1 MIKALIVEDEL
12 YIRKGLIAM
21 IQTLDQDIQILGECE
36 SVKDAITVTN
46 ACKPD
51 LIFLDINLKDGIAFD
66 FLDAVK
72 QLSFH
77 IIFITAY
84 DQYAL
89 QALKNGA
96 VDYILKPVDIEELEL
111 AINKIDSQQPEQQ
124 QEQLSIVKNQIV
136 HGKKDRIVLRLQE
149 GYQVINFENLM
160 YCQSDKGY
168 TTFFTADKKSYM
180 ASKPIKEFEK
190 QLPEDLFIR
199 THQSYMVNLTYV
211 DKYDKAGYIF
221 LKSGAKVPVSTRKKD
236 EFVSRLLG

>member
-1 MIKALIVEDEL
+1 MIKALIIEDEL

-21 IQTLDQDIQILGECE
+21 IQTLDKDIDILGECE
-36 SVKDAITVTN
+36 SVKDAIVVTN

-66 FLDAVK
+66 FLEKVK
-72 QLSFH
+72 HLSFH

-96 VDYILKPVDIEELEL
+96 VDYILKPVDIDELEN
-111 AINKIDSQQPEQQ
+111 AIDKIEHHKEDPLQD
-124 QEQLSIVKNQIV
+124 QLEIVKNQLV

-149 GYQVINFENLM
+149 GYQVINFDTLM

-168 TTFFTADKKSYM
+168 TTFFTADKKSYI
-180 ASKPIKEFEK
+180 ASKPIKEFEG
-190 QLPEDLFIR
+190 QLPEEIFIR
-199 THQSYMVNLTYV
+199 THQSYLVNLQYV

-221 LKSGAKVPVSTRKKD
+221 LKSGTKVPVSTRKKE